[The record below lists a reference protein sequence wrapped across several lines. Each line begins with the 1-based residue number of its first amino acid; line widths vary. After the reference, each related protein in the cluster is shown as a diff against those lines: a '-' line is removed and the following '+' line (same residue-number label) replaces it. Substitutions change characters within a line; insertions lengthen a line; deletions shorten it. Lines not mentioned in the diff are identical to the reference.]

1 MGAQLQCTV
10 LCLRTLCVAGGG
22 AYYFA
27 KRSINADKKARH
39 EADMKRRQAVQSSD
53 DYSMPTPP
61 KKKKRRTVD
70 YTSSPSTE
78 ASHDPAPTRHAPEN
92 EGQQVQEK
100 SKYEASV
107 PFRSK
112 RGDRFS

>member
-1 MGAQLQCTV
+1 MQ
-10 LCLRTLCVAGGG
+10 
-22 AYYFA
+22 
-27 KRSINADKKARH
+27 
-39 EADMKRRQAVQSSD
+39 RRQAIQSSE

-61 KKKKRRTVD
+61 KKKKRKTMD
-70 YTSSPSTE
+70 QASSPSTE
-78 ASHDPAPTRHAPEN
+78 ASRDPAPTRHAPEY

-112 RGDRFS
+112 RGDRLS